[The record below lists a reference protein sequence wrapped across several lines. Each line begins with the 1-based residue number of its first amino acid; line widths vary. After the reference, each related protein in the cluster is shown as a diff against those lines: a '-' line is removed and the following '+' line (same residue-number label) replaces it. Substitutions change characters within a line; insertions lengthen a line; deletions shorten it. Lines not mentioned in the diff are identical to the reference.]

1 MKNNNNNNNPN
12 DKDTQKSE
20 SCQQKSESCQQKND
34 DSKKRMQ
41 DVDQASIANFF
52 VHPKMECI
60 GKKNMQGLIAQL
72 DAIFTLAPG
81 KHEIHVLGLIEK
93 QIFQGNVFYKH
104 GKHLAIGLPS
114 NTKEAIDCI
123 VNFFASFE
131 SQGNGWENCVHNL
144 CIRTNSVTENF
155 ILPFFYRDIGVGA
168 KKFSATTVTKDENIC
183 AINSFVIDIDRA
195 KEIIPRNEAG
205 IELCASNADLLAL
218 NQYRLEIVAML
229 SQYGLTP
236 TYQVLTGNGYQVAYF
251 FEHQIGTELVEKAKK
266 TVGKILGGL
275 NKKYLGTIIE
285 IDTTLQNPSRLTR
298 LACTA
303 NVKITERVEQPPERV
318 FRVASLIECTK
329 KLNRYV
335 DVVRFAET
343 LPDPKPQHKGK
354 TSDTKNTENK
364 EPSNTSTVGTKK
376 SARIFSGSFDSLG
389 YVREIISLNSLAISS
404 EEYRD
409 GSTFFYLD
417 TCLFDSSHS
426 NAKCA
431 CIVVND
437 NGTIAYIC
445 KHASCS
451 GKHWQQAKA
460 LLTLP
465 EKNTSTAC
473 KFCGKEICFQ
483 ENREHKILPKNL
495 DGTAHRCIS
504 KKRGNASE
512 KENLREQSPTPYSKV
527 INTIPTEK
535 GIEYAVTPEGLYKV
549 SIVSTEIGSYTD
561 YALICK
567 DSVQIAERY
576 NDLWGETAQVKITW
590 GRKEAIVPESWLS
603 GQELKHLTEKGIR
616 IQTPNAK
623 AMSEYFLACLNA
635 MPDQLTFDFASRNGW
650 LNPKCTEFIYG
661 NNIINESGT
670 KTITYSTNS
679 DTQVGKSGSKDEWR
693 KTVQIFSADPLFQF
707 VFGASVASPLLEPFF
722 IESQVIHLFN
732 DSSAGKSIYARIA
745 ATLWGKAK
753 GRGEIV
759 QGWNA
764 TRVGPEQ
771 YFAMMNHLP
780 SFLDDSQEA
789 TNNDYVRTIAQG
801 YVNGKGRTRGGLQ
814 ANGVGFAKTPSW
826 HGFLIST
833 GEKKITDGSKYTG
846 LSARTAEIFKPG
858 TDDLPQSIFIDI
870 NESLQENYGFGDE
883 VIAYFLKNRVALKEK
898 RKEISKKLESFLGK
912 LPKEQL
918 RALGAFSAIL
928 LGASLAEKLYGLPYN
943 FEGITEIIQNLL
955 SCKNDTSKGSQGA
968 YEFLMELYASKNSQF
983 GQMVKKEN
991 GTYCY
996 DSGTTIKDEI
1006 GIFHPGIN
1014 AILFYPETIGTLLE
1028 KQGYSI
1034 SQVGAILK
1042 ERGLLILTKGQGN
1055 RYSFKK
1061 NGVYARM
1068 LAVKIPAE
1076 NQQENEKVQEILKE
1090 SSLEEKAFL
1099 MENLDGIVKGDS
1111 DVFADLIAKTKI
1123 LGNVDQDNL
1132 KKTML
1137 VLREKIS

>member
-1 MKNNNNNNNPN
+1 MENNNSN
-12 DKDTQKSE
+12 DKDTQNAYN
-20 SCQQKSESCQQKND
+20 CQQKND
-34 DSKKRMQ
+34 DSEKRPQ
-41 DVDQASIANFF
+41 DVDQASIAKFF
-52 VHPKMECI
+52 TVPRMECI
-60 GKKNMQGLIAQL
+60 GKKYMQGLIDQL

-123 VNFFASFE
+123 VKFFASFE

-144 CIRTNSVTENF
+144 CVRTNSVTENF
-155 ILPFFYRDIGVGA
+155 MLPFYFRDIGVGE
-168 KKFSATTVTKDENIC
+168 KKYSSTTATKDENIC

-195 KEIIPRNEAG
+195 EKTIPRNEAG
-205 IELCASNADLLAL
+205 IELCASNADLLAM
-218 NQYRLEIVAML
+218 NQYRLEIVALL
-229 SQYGLTP
+229 SEYGLTP
-236 TYQVLTGNGYQVAYF
+236 TYQVMTGNGYQVAYF
-251 FEHQIGTELVEKAKK
+251 FEHQIGTELVEKAKA

-275 NKKYLGTIIE
+275 KEKYFGTIIE
-285 IDTTLQNPSRLTR
+285 VDTTLKNPSRLTR

-303 NVKITERVEQPPERV
+303 NVKITERAEQPPERV

-329 KLNRYV
+329 TLNRYA

-343 LPDPKPQHKGK
+343 LPDPEPQKK
-354 TSDTKNTENK
+354 ERKADATNTENK
-364 EPSNTSTVGTKK
+364 EISTTSTVETKK
-376 SARIFSGSFDSLG
+376 SARIFSSSFDSLG
-389 YVREIISLNSLAISS
+389 YVRELLSLNSIVVSS
-404 EEYRD
+404 EENKD
-409 GSTFFYLD
+409 GGLYLHL
-417 TCLFDSSHS
+417 TECLFDSSHS

-431 CIVVND
+431 SFFIRDDGMISYKCQHESC
-437 NGTIAYIC
+437 NGKYWADV
-445 KHASCS
+445 KNLL
-451 GKHWQQAKA
+451 QLPAK
-460 LLTLP
+460 
-465 EKNTSTAC
+465 KNSVC

-483 ENREHKILPKNL
+483 ENREHKFLPKNL
-495 DGTAHRCIS
+495 DGTSHRCTS

-512 KENLREQSPTPYSKV
+512 KEKARDSQTMPYSKV
-527 INTIPTEK
+527 INTIPAEK
-535 GIEYAVTPEGLYKV
+535 GIEYSITPEGVYRV
-549 SIVSTEIGSYTD
+549 ATVSTENGSYTD

-567 DSVQIAERY
+567 DVVQIAERY
-576 NDLWGETAQVKITW
+576 NDLWGETAQVKLTW

-616 IQTPNAK
+616 IQSPNAK

-650 LNPKCTEFIYG
+650 LNAKCTEFIYG

-679 DTQVGKSGSKDEWR
+679 DTQVGKSGSKEEWK
-693 KTVQIFSADPLFQF
+693 KTVQIFSTDPLFQF

-722 IESQVIHLFN
+722 LESQVIHLFN

-753 GRGEIV
+753 GRGEIIA
-759 QGWNA
+759 GWNA

-771 YFAMMNHLP
+771 YFAMMNNLP

-789 TNNDYVRTIAQG
+789 TSNDYVRTIAQS

-833 GEKKITDGSKYTG
+833 GEKKITDGSKYSG
-846 LSARTAEIFKPG
+846 LSARTVEIFKPG

-870 NESLQENYGFGDE
+870 NQSLQENYGFGDE
-883 VIAYFLKNRVALKEK
+883 VISYFLKNRISLKEEI
-898 RKEISKKLESFLGK
+898 KEISKKLESSLGK
-912 LPKEQL
+912 LPKEQM
-918 RALGAFSAIL
+918 RAFGAYTAIL
-928 LGASLAEKLYGLPYN
+928 AGASLANKIYGIPYN
-943 FEGITEIIQNLL
+943 FEGIIEIIQNLL

-968 YEFLMELYASKNSQF
+968 YEFLMELYASKNTQF
-983 GQMVKKEN
+983 GKMVKKEN
-991 GTYCY
+991 GTFCY
-996 DSGTTIKDEI
+996 DSNNQIKDEI

-1014 AILFYPETIGTLLE
+1014 AILFYPETIGTILE

-1042 ERGLLILTKGQGN
+1042 EKGLLVLTKGHGN
-1055 RYSFKK
+1055 RYVFKK
-1061 NGVYARM
+1061 NGVHTRVF
-1068 LAVKIPAE
+1068 AVKIQPAE
-1076 NQQENEKVQEILKE
+1076 DQIETLTQQDNEKVQEILKD
-1090 SSLEEKAFL
+1090 SSKEERAFL
-1099 MENLDGIVKGDS
+1099 MENFDEITKGDS
-1111 DVFADLIAKTKI
+1111 GIFSKLLEKANLLEK
-1123 LGNVDQDNL
+1123 VDTDSI
-1132 KKTML
+1132 KKTMFT
-1137 VLREKIS
+1137 LRNTLP